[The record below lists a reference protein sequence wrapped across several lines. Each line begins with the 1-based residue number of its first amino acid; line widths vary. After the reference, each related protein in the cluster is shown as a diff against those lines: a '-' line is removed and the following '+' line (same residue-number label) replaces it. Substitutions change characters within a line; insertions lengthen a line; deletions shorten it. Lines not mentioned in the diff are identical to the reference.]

1 MPARRIGGHSQWLPG
16 RAASGCT
23 VAADALWRAGWPSP
37 RLPAPTARGCF
48 HAHNQLRQLPDCPAR
63 GDGSLPLSGTTCQ
76 VRSSKSRLAHAL
88 GGSGDS
94 ILSIDARVVH
104 AAMHHL
110 TYPRNRAGER
120 RCEGW
125 VVGRRQVTCS
135 AVSGKSLARGAP
147 AWSSLARTPAPSSR
161 QPWPHATGIS
171 GASLSS
177 NEGRTRPARKGNH
190 LLKDERLARLSPQ
203 EGSLLGRLG

>member
-110 TYPRNRAGER
+110 TYSRNRAGER

-135 AVSGKSLARGAP
+135 AVSGKSLARGP
-147 AWSSLARTPAPSSR
+147 LRGRLWHERRRHRPGSPGHMRLASPVHRCPRT
-161 QPWPHATGIS
+161 
-171 GASLSS
+171 
-177 NEGRTRPARKGNH
+177 KGV
-190 LLKDERLARLSPQ
+190 LDRLARATTCS
-203 EGSLLGRLG
+203 RTNA